1 MNVKISGVELSL
13 WFFDENDYKYIGH
26 DKVSAIGVG
35 TYGIRS
41 YDKAFD
47 ALVYAILHGLNLVD
61 TAEMYD
67 NGRAEEL
74 VGKVIREVGRDA
86 VFITTKVL
94 PNRLDDKEKI
104 LRAVEASLRRLGVGY
119 ADLILIHWP
128 NERLSIPE
136 QVQNFEVVAEKGL
149 TRYIGVS
156 NFDAAQLRLALQST
170 RKHEIV
176 VNQVHYSVINRYY
189 VEKELLPFC
198 IENRVTI
205 QAYTPLERG
214 SVINNYAVVSI
225 ARKYNKTPVQVAL
238 NYLISHKNVTAIP
251 KSERVDHVQELLGS
265 MGWRLSPEDLE
276 YIKKHA

>member
-1 MNVKISGVELSL
+1 MVQVLSFVAYLYDTSDVK
-13 WFFDENDYKYIGH
+13 FIGS
-26 DKVSAIGVG
+26 DKVSAIGIG

-47 ALVYAILHGLNLVD
+47 TLIYAIVHGINLID

-67 NGRAEEL
+67 GGRAEEL
-74 VGKVIREVGRDA
+74 VGRVVKEVGRDH
-86 VFITTKVL
+86 VFITTKML

-104 LRAVEASLRRLGVGY
+104 MKAAEESLRRLGVSY
-119 ADLILIHWP
+119 VDLFLIHWP
-128 NERLSIPE
+128 NERLSIQQ
-136 QVQNFEVVAEKGL
+136 QVQNFEVLAERGL

-156 NFDAAQLRLALQST
+156 NFDVAQLRIALQST

-176 VNQVHYSVINRYY
+176 VNQVHYSVLSRHY

-198 IENRVTI
+198 IENKVAI

-214 SVINNYAVVSI
+214 SVATNPVVNFI
-225 ARKYNKTPVQVAL
+225 ARKYNKTPIQVAL

-251 KSERVDHVQELLGS
+251 KSERVEHVKEILGS
-265 MGWRLSPEDLE
+265 MGWRLALEDLE